1 MPLLRPYGLVVT
13 IILVGFALRIH
24 NLQTAPM
31 RGDEAFSVLYWAG
44 TPLNVSLSEIAP
56 GEPHTPL
63 VYAIGRLWN
72 HLIGGID
79 SVFALRYLSALG
91 NILGAPAMIAL
102 AWRLCGRLDVALLAG
117 LMWAAHPYEIWHSQ
131 EFRNYAYWGG
141 ASAVALWIGLR
152 LIDDKA
158 RQADWYLYAAVAGFA
173 VLTIYTEWFSTV
185 ALAAFAIIH
194 RWRDWRFLRRL
205 FVIQLGMAAML
216 IAGLLLIQVRQG
228 FMSSYP
234 GLVQSFDLADY
245 IARFVPYLA
254 SGSTIPLDMAGVG
267 FGLSLAL
274 VIAAV
279 LVYRQ
284 RSSRAFSFAVLTA
297 VIPLLLLGLVS
308 QRYNL
313 FHPRYA
319 LSAAPGF
326 ILLLAIGSSQVAQ
339 ALSRRI
345 RFDRSLLTLAVA
357 LPWFALALLTLDA
370 YFNNPIF
377 RKAPAWDE
385 LGDFLNSRVEDSDL
399 VIQLAVDPAFGYYY
413 NGAARDIGL
422 PIKPDQPAAEI
433 SAALERLSSEYDSIY
448 VVAREQAGWANTGV
462 VVEWMRANMQ
472 EVLDT
477 DAAGLPI
484 RQYQHWR
491 VSDATLGELARFD
504 EIVALLDYES
514 CDDLL
519 PSGMKLLRV
528 YWRPLTQ
535 SPQALKSFV
544 HVYGPEAGASGWGL
558 RSQDDQYPQA
568 GRLDATTWARPG
580 LFREVYYLP
589 VSSLDAGRYE
599 IRIGWYEPDSGER
612 LLLADGSDSFALC
625 VFEIPA

>member
-13 IILVGFALRIH
+13 IILVGFGLRIH
-24 NLQTAPM
+24 NLQATPL
-31 RGDEAFSVLYWAG
+31 RGDEAFSVLYWAD
-44 TPLNVSLSEIAP
+44 TPLRVSLSEIAH

-102 AWRLCGRLDVALLAG
+102 AWRLCGRLDLALLAG
-117 LMWAAHPYEIWHSQ
+117 LMWAAHPFEIWHSQ

-141 ASAVALWIGLR
+141 ISAVALWLGLR
-152 LIDDKA
+152 LIDKA

-185 ALAAFAIIH
+185 ALAVFAMLH

-234 GLVQSFDLADY
+234 GLVQSFDAADY
-245 IARFVPYLA
+245 IVRFVPYLA
-254 SGSTIPLDMAGVG
+254 SGSTIPLDLTGVG

-274 VIAAV
+274 VIAAY

-284 RSSRAFSFAVLTA
+284 SRRAFSFAVLTA
-297 VIPLLLLGLVS
+297 AVPLLLLGLVS

-313 FHPRYA
+313 FHPRYV
-319 LSAAPGF
+319 LSATPGF

-339 ALSRRI
+339 ALARRI
-345 RFDRSLLTLAVA
+345 RAARGLLTLAVA

-370 YFNNPIF
+370 YFNNPVF

-385 LGDFLNSRVEDSDL
+385 LGEFLNSRVEDSDL

-422 PIKPDQPAAEI
+422 PIMPDQPAADI

-472 EVLDT
+472 EVLHT
-477 DAAGLPI
+477 DASGLPI
-484 RQYQHWR
+484 RQYQHWS
-491 VSDATLGELARFD
+491 VSDAPLGELARFD
-504 EIVALLDYES
+504 GIVALLGYDS
-514 CDDLL
+514 CNDPL
-519 PSGMKLLRV
+519 PSGELLLRV
-528 YWRPLTQ
+528 YWRPLAQ
-535 SPQALKSFV
+535 SLQPLKSFV
-544 HVYGPEAGASGWGL
+544 HVYGPEAGAAGRGL
-558 RSQDDQYPQA
+558 RTQDDQYPQE
-568 GRLDATTWARPG
+568 GRLDATTWAHKG
-580 LFREVYYLP
+580 VFREVYYLP
-589 VSSLDAGRYE
+589 VSSLDEGRYE
-599 IRIGWYEPDSGER
+599 ILIGWYEPDSGER
-612 LLLADGSDSFALC
+612 LLLADGTDSFALC
-625 VFEIPA
+625 AFEIAA

>member
-13 IILVGFALRIH
+13 IILVGFGLRIH
-24 NLQTAPM
+24 NLQATPL
-31 RGDEAFSVLYWAG
+31 RGDEAFSVLYWAD
-44 TPLNVSLSEIAP
+44 TPLNVSLSDIAH

-102 AWRLCGRLDVALLAG
+102 AWRLCGRLDLALLAG
-117 LMWAAHPYEIWHSQ
+117 LMWAAHPFEIWHSQ

-141 ASAVALWIGLR
+141 ISAVALWLGLR
-152 LIDDKA
+152 LIDKA

-185 ALAAFAIIH
+185 ALAAFAILH

-234 GLVQSFDLADY
+234 GLVQSFDVADY
-245 IARFVPYLA
+245 ILRFVPYLA
-254 SGSTIPLDMAGVG
+254 SGSTIPLDLTGVG

-274 VIAAV
+274 VFAAY

-284 RSSRAFSFAVLTA
+284 SRRAFSFAVLTA
-297 VIPLLLLGLVS
+297 AVPLLLLGLVS

-313 FHPRYA
+313 FHPRYV
-319 LSAAPGF
+319 LSATPGF

-339 ALSRRI
+339 ALARRI
-345 RFDRSLLTLAVA
+345 RLARGLLTLAVA

-370 YFNNPIF
+370 YFNNPVF

-385 LGDFLNSRVEDSDL
+385 LGGFLNSRVEDGDL

-422 PIKPDQPAAEI
+422 PVKADQPAAEI
-433 SAALERLSSEYDSIY
+433 SAALSRLSSEYDSIY

-472 EVLDT
+472 EVLHT
-477 DAAGLPI
+477 DASGLPI
-484 RQYQHWR
+484 RQYQHWS
-491 VSDATLGELARFD
+491 VSDATLGELASFD
-504 EIVALLDYES
+504 EIVALLGYDS
-514 CDDLL
+514 CNDLL
-519 PSGMKLLRV
+519 PSGMQLLRV
-528 YWRPLTQ
+528 YWRPLAQ
-535 SPQALKSFV
+535 SPQPLKSFV
-544 HVYGPEAGASGWGL
+544 HVYGPEAGASGREL
-558 RSQDDQYPQA
+558 RTQDDQYPQE
-568 GRLDATTWARPG
+568 GRLDSTTWAHTG
-580 LFREVYYLP
+580 VFREVYYLP
-589 VSSLDAGRYE
+589 VSSLDEGRYE
-599 IRIGWYEPDSGER
+599 ILIGWYEPDSGER
-612 LLLADGSDSFALC
+612 LLLADGTDSFALC
-625 VFEIPA
+625 AFEIAA

>member
-13 IILVGFALRIH
+13 IILVGFGLRIH
-24 NLQTAPM
+24 NLHSAPM

-102 AWRLCGRLDVALLAG
+102 AWRLCGRLDLALLAG

-131 EFRNYAYWGG
+131 EFRNYGYWGG
-141 ASAVALWIGLR
+141 LSAVALWLGLR
-152 LIDDKA
+152 LVDKA
-158 RQADWYLYAAVAGFA
+158 RQADWYLYAAVAGVA
-173 VLTIYTEWFSTV
+173 VLTIYTEWFSTI
-185 ALAAFAIIH
+185 ALAAFAMLY

-228 FMSSYP
+228 FMSAYP
-234 GLVQSFDLADY
+234 GLVQSFDAADY
-245 IARFVPYLA
+245 ILRFVPYLA
-254 SGSTIPLDMAGVG
+254 TGSTIPLDMAGVG

-274 VIAAV
+274 VFAAY
-279 LVYRQ
+279 LVRRQ
-284 RSSRAFSFAVLTA
+284 SGRAFSFAVLTA
-297 VIPLLLLGLVS
+297 AIPLLLLGLVS

-339 ALSRRI
+339 ALAGRI
-345 RFDRSLLTLAVA
+345 RLARGLLTLAVA
-357 LPWFALALLTLDA
+357 LPWFALSLLTLDA
-370 YFNNPIF
+370 YFNNPLF

-385 LGDFLNSRVEDSDL
+385 LGEFLNSRVEDSDL

-422 PIKPDQPAAEI
+422 PVKPDQPAAEI
-433 SAALERLSSEYDSIY
+433 SAALERLSSQYDSIY

-472 EVLDT
+472 EVLRA
-477 DAAGLPI
+477 DASELPI
-484 RQYQHWR
+484 RQYQHWS
-491 VSDATLGELARFD
+491 VKDATLGEVARFD
-504 EIVALLDYES
+504 EIVALLGYES
-514 CDDLL
+514 CHDLL
-519 PSGMKLLRV
+519 PNGMKLLRV
-528 YWRPLTQ
+528 YWRPLKQ
-535 SPQALKSFV
+535 SPLSLKSFV
-544 HVYGPEAGASGWGL
+544 HVYGPEAGAPGRAL
-558 RSQDDQYPQA
+558 RAQDDQYPQA
-568 GRLDATTWARPG
+568 GRLDATTWAHTG
-580 LFREVYYLP
+580 IFREVYYLP

-599 IRIGWYEPDSGER
+599 ILIGWYEPDSGER
-612 LLLADGSDSFALC
+612 LLLADGTDSFTLC
-625 VFEIPA
+625 AFEIAA